1 MQRIFGSFDN
11 FDNYDFLSDLRDTPE
26 EPSEDVSEYSGFR
39 SLMNLEGDPNVR
51 IITKILVAF
60 LFVASVVVITV
71 LTIVLIP
78 VSVIFWLI
86 SGIYTIGEEIFG
98 GLCGKS

>member
-1 MQRIFGSFDN
+1 MQKIFGSFDN
-11 FDNYDFLSDLRDTPE
+11 FDNYDFLSDVPE
-26 EPSEDVSEYSGFR
+26 QPEDVPEYSGFR

-51 IITKILVAF
+51 IINKIMAAF
-60 LFVASVVVITV
+60 LFAVSVVVITV